1 MAAKAEVEP
10 ALTAPHKLAYTYKR
24 SLGPVLSRFFTG
36 LRDRQILGVRRADGS
51 VMVPPREYDPDSG
64 EALSELVPVADTG
77 VVRSWAWVH
86 RPRAKQPLG
95 HPFAYALIQL
105 DGAATPLLHVVD
117 AGSESAMQSGMRVCA
132 RWADATQG
140 AITDIQAFVPA
151 ERGGRA

>member
-1 MAAKAEVEP
+1 MAAQPKIEP

-36 LRDRQILGVRRADGS
+36 LREKQIHGVRRADGS
-51 VMVPPREYDPDSG
+51 VMVPPKEYDPETG
-64 EALSELVPVADTG
+64 EALTELVPVADSG
-77 VVRSWAWVH
+77 VVTSWAWVQ

-95 HPFAYALIQL
+95 KPFAYALIRL

-117 AGSESAMQSGMRVCA
+117 AGSESAMQTGMRVRA
-132 RWADATQG
+132 RWAEQPAG

-151 ERGGRA
+151 K